1 MVAVRP
7 HSSSHH
13 RVSFKSS
20 IFSYVFYSLICMEI
34 YVAGF
39 HVLALPQDTSG
50 SCLKPIDW
58 WLPILIPAIK
68 DWGPGLAQVPEGL
81 AERGKHWY

>member
-1 MVAVRP
+1 
-7 HSSSHH
+7 
-13 RVSFKSS
+13 
-20 IFSYVFYSLICMEI
+20 MEI

-58 WLPILIPAIK
+58 WLPILIPVIK